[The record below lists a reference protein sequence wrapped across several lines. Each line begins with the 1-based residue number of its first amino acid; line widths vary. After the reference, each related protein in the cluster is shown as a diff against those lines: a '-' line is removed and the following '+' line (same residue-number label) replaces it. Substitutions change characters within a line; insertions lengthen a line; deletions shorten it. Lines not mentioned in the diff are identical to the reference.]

1 MVDSNLLKELR
12 EATGAGMSDIKSA
25 LDESN
30 GDREKAIEILRK
42 KGQSKMAKKGDR
54 VAKDGII
61 ESYIHSGGRIGVIV
75 ELNSETDFVART
87 DEFKLLAKE
96 IAMHIAAANP
106 LYVSREDVPEEV
118 LAKEREIYREQA
130 KDSGKPAEI
139 VEKMIEGKVAKYL
152 EEVCLLDQ
160 PFFREPEK
168 KVGIVISDS
177 VAKMGEK
184 VVVGRFARYQLGA

>member
-1 MVDSNLLKELR
+1 MVDSNLLKDLR
-12 EATGAGMSDIKSA
+12 EATGAGVSDVKAA
-25 LDESN
+25 LDESG

-42 KGQSKMAKKGDR
+42 KGQSKMAKKADR
-54 VAKDGII
+54 VAKDGIV
-61 ESYIHSGGRIGVIV
+61 ETYVHAGGRIGVIV

-87 DEFKLLAKE
+87 DDFKLLAKE

-118 LAKEREIYREQA
+118 IAKEREIYREQA
-130 KDSGKPAEI
+130 KESGKPADI
-139 VEKMIEGKVAKYL
+139 VEKMIEGKLAKYF
-152 EEVCLLDQ
+152 EEACLLEQ

-168 KVGIVISDS
+168 KVGVVISDS

-184 VVVGRFARYQLGA
+184 VAVSRFARYQLGA

>member
-12 EATGAGMSDIKSA
+12 EATGAGVSDIKSA
-25 LDESN
+25 LDESG

-61 ESYIHSGGRIGVIV
+61 ESYIHSGGRIGVLV

-130 KDSGKPAEI
+130 KESGKPAEI
-139 VEKMIEGKVAKYL
+139 IEKMIEGKVAKYI
-152 EEVCLLDQ
+152 EEVCLLEQ

-168 KVGIVISDS
+168 KVGIVVSDS

-184 VVVGRFARYQLGA
+184 VAVGRFARYQLGN